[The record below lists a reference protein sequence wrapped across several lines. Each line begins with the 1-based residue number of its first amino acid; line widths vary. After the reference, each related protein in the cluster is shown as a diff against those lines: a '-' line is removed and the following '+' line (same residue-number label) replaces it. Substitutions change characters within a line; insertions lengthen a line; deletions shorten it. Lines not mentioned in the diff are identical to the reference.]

1 MIVEFEHDGTTCR
14 GKVVGTI
21 VEEKSVNI
29 REEVQVIRFVVLL
42 KDGTFT
48 SVPIKECRKM
58 RSWWIRF
65 FRTFKAFKGYASKL
79 SLVSI
84 KRFISMNQLSR
95 LNLPTQPPQFTNSA
109 ASI

>member
-1 MIVEFEHDGTTCR
+1 MIVEFERDGTTCR

-65 FRTFKAFKGYASKL
+65 FRTFKRFVHTVQTFQPPFSN
-79 SLVSI
+79 VSTTPF
-84 KRFISMNQLSR
+84 KRFISMNCSVH
-95 LNLPTQPPQFTNSA
+95 TQYS
-109 ASI
+109 